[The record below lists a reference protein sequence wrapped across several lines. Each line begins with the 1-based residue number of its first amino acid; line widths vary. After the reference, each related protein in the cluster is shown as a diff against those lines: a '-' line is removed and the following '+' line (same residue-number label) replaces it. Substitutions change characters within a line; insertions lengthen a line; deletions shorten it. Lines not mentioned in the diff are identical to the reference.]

1 MKRADGVLRVLERK
15 QVCDSLWPLLPLV
28 ALLVLFGAL
37 GLAFG

>member
-1 MKRADGVLRVLERK
+1 MKRADDVLRVLERK
-15 QVCDSLWPLLPLV
+15 QGCDSLRALLPLV